1 MLQIPTL
8 LSDNSPIVLRISSC
22 TGLKGLALGESLDFD
37 FDVVVLVLGV
47 RLAFGD
53 GLIKL
58 YF

>member
-1 MLQIPTL
+1 LLQIPTL

-22 TGLKGLALGESLDFD
+22 TGLNGLALGESLDFD
-37 FDVVVLVLGV
+37 VVVLVLGV
-47 RLAFGD
+47 HLAFGE